1 MTKSFSATFS
11 SLILLSAPL
20 LAQAQA
26 GNPPATIP
34 LQARLAFQANG
45 ADVTASLQF
54 TFTIYSV
61 SAGGAAMWTETHP
74 AVQVRNGLFKV
85 ELGSRTAFPVNLF
98 DSGDL
103 YVGVTVG
110 TDTEMVPRTKLTS
123 AAYAQL
129 AKNAVDVK
137 NRDINPRSVTVN
149 GVQVID
155 QNGNWVGSP
164 TGLVGP
170 QGPAGATGATG
181 PQGVKGDAGATGAQ
195 GDVGPQG
202 AKGDTG
208 ATGATGAQ
216 GAQGIQGEQGPQG
229 VKGDTGAH
237 GDRKRVVKRPTV

>member
-34 LQARLAFQANG
+34 LQARLAFQSNG
-45 ADVTASLQF
+45 ADVTAALQF

-61 SAGGAAMWTETHP
+61 SAGGAALWTETHP

-85 ELGSRTAFPVNLF
+85 ELGSRNAFPVNLF

-110 TDTEMVPRTKLTS
+110 TDSEMVPRTKLTS

-170 QGPAGATGATG
+170 QGPAGAKGA
-181 PQGVKGDAGATGAQ
+181 DGAQ
-195 GDVGPQG
+195 GPAGPQG
-202 AKGDTG
+202 AKGDAGDVGPAG
-208 ATGATGAQ
+208 ATGPQGAKGDAGAVGPQGPAGADGAQ
-216 GAQGIQGEQGPQG
+216 GPAGP
-229 VKGDTGAH
+229 KGDTGDVHLPA
-237 GDRKRVVKRPTV
+237 R